1 MNSPNTKNMYQA
13 NSFMT
18 MIRKR
23 YKADISFVL
32 GNHDMIVK
40 GLSIGGRQ
48 RTKVIAYLLGEKIKV
63 IEKDKIVLVKIDSN
77 AGGNLARGMITKKT
91 IRPNRLRTC
100 RYRKSRRLYDCGL
113 TTPSC
118 I

>member
-23 YKADISFVL
+23 YKADITFVL

-77 AGGNLARGMITKKT
+77 AGGNLARGMIT
-91 IRPNRLRTC
+91 
-100 RYRKSRRLYDCGL
+100 RRQLDQIDSELAG
-113 TTPSC
+113 
-118 I
+118 IEI